1 MSKFS
6 ITDRKEFVKMIFQL
20 ISALA
25 VLAASVWSM
34 ISGPTVPVRIA
45 LSVAAVL
52 TLVSF
57 FLNIRRFRKMNT
69 EESSDGRDEA

>member
-1 MSKFS
+1 MF
-6 ITDRKEFVKMIFQL
+6 FQL

-34 ISGPTVPVRIA
+34 IAGPTVPVRIA
-45 LSVAAVL
+45 LGIAAVM

-57 FLNIRRFRKMNT
+57 FLNIRRFRKMKT
-69 EESSDGRDEA
+69 EESRDGRDEA